1 MFFPFSKHLVLQT
14 VQELKKKKKKKEKKK
29 KCCKNKQDQSE
40 ELELIFSVL
49 CTKEKKKKYPFS

>member
-49 CTKEKKKKYPFS
+49 CTKEKN